1 MSMTPSTCPYHRD
14 IYEEY
19 HMALSEL
26 HYFSTAL
33 EKMTTATVILPE
45 GDDMP
50 PGPYPVFYLLHG
62 LSDDHTRWHSHTSL
76 ARYVEGMPLIIVM
89 PDGGRGWYTDAREG
103 YAYET
108 AIVRDLIGLVD
119 RVYHTDPRRE
129 ARVIGGLSMGGY
141 GAVKLALKRPDLF
154 RAAVSHSGAL
164 AVGHGPLDPSD
175 ARGREMVR
183 IFGREPRGGDDDLF
197 ALAERIDRGM
207 LPALRIDCGVDD
219 FLLDQNRA
227 FHARLDDLNIP
238 HEYAEFP
245 GGHTWDYWDRHVQEA
260 LAFHAR
266 VLGLAARPRP

>member
-1 MSMTPSTCPYHRD
+1 MGRARFWNASSPIGWDDSGAAMSMTSSTCPYHRD
-14 IYEEY
+14 ISLKEY

-164 AVGHGPLDPSD
+164 ALW
-175 ARGREMVR
+175 R
-183 IFGREPRGGDDDLF
+183 
-197 ALAERIDRGM
+197 
-207 LPALRIDCGVDD
+207 
-219 FLLDQNRA
+219 
-227 FHARLDDLNIP
+227 
-238 HEYAEFP
+238 
-245 GGHTWDYWDRHVQEA
+245 
-260 LAFHAR
+260 
-266 VLGLAARPRP
+266 